1 MRKLLLALAVA
12 FSGQACIAPPS
23 PSELANDAA
32 RDMNLAARFGN
43 LGAAAAHAAEGER
56 TEFLKRR
63 SQWGESIRILDT
75 DLAGFEMK
83 GADKAMVYVRISW
96 LRQDELDVRNTR
108 VEQHWRDLQVG
119 GWQLVREKRFDG
131 DIGLFGE
138 HVERAPTQAKD
149 VHFPTKVIRE

>member
-1 MRKLLLALAVA
+1 MRKLLVALVVA
-12 FSGQACIAPPS
+12 ASCQACISPPP
-23 PSELANDAA
+23 PSELATDAA

-63 SQWGESIRILDT
+63 SEWGESIRILDT

-83 GADKAMVYVRISW
+83 GANKAMVYVRITW
-96 LRQDELDVRNTR
+96 LRQDELNVRNTR
-108 VEQHWRDLQVG
+108 IEQHWRDEQVG
-119 GWQLVREKRFDG
+119 GWQLIREKRFDG

-138 HVERAPTQAKD
+138 HVERGPAKAKD